1 MTQILKG
8 DCMPTINI
16 EDINKDDLR
25 GKWVECDE
33 EQLTEMFVS
42 VIITNDEQLGSE
54 YAFHRV
60 RDAEFFANKFPGFSD
75 KVYEILATEQAK
87 LDSEKLVVEEVELE
101 PEDAFLQRYN
111 SNRVGAPLP
120 IEESLSEIK
129 NRHY

>member
-8 DCMPTINI
+8 DCIPTINI
-16 EDINKDDLR
+16 ENIDQDNLK

-42 VIITNDEQLGSE
+42 VIITNEEQVGPE

-60 RDAEFFANKFPGFSD
+60 RDAEFFADKFPGFSD

-87 LDSEKLVVEEVELE
+87 IDSDKIVVEEVELE

-111 SNRVGAPLP
+111 FNRVGAALPL
-120 IEESLSEIK
+120 EESLSEIK